1 MKKSLSSLFSMN
13 NPKTL
18 IIKIALGVSVAA
30 FIFSVVT
37 LIRNIVIG
45 NLVFI
50 SVMQVIGAGLIVG
63 ICFAMLRIFSGMEE
77 EDEEEDEEE
86 EMVNEAEEQSES
98 SEEKTEDKAANN
110 LISEEPVSDEI
121 DIDEMIESL
130 KDDSSLSDEYDLS
143 LFDEKE

>member
-1 MKKSLSSLFSMN
+1 MN

-63 ICFAMLRIFSGMEE
+63 IVLGFVSSIIGILGIITGLVGGVFDLYCFVAIVLAVLQFLGMLK
-77 EDEEEDEEE
+77 
-86 EMVNEAEEQSES
+86 N
-98 SEEKTEDKAANN
+98 
-110 LISEEPVSDEI
+110 
-121 DIDEMIESL
+121 
-130 KDDSSLSDEYDLS
+130 
-143 LFDEKE
+143 